1 MPGVRNCSLAI
12 THPHPHTR
20 LPCFCW
26 KFFFFLLTLSSLL
39 TLSLLASASIH
50 LIDYSICFELWKL
63 SWVGRLDL
71 LSLLVTFAACIG
83 LDIDKGILVGISLSL
98 LMMLVQL
105 ARPRNHVREGRELR
119 KEMMALLPPTPTA
132 AAAAAGADDVPS
144 SFALATAVAAP
155 ASSPSSSALAAPRRV
170 PDWLMVWRVDS
181 PLVFF
186 NIGHICT
193 TLGAV
198 EVSRFEMVPQ
208 KVDADLAPAAAA
220 TAAAPKAP
228 DQLPANAQPM
238 LVNEAPSAAMRLS
251 SPAAAPSEHRLDSV
265 AVLPAAAAAASSTQ
279 PRQRRRRRRMQS
291 VPNLAITNPEPG
303 VMGLLSEPLA
313 GPDALSPDDSLCGED
328 PEAGSEWE
336 DADADA
342 HDGMQRSASASENG
356 AGGGRD
362 EAAGA
367 LLPSSPSM
375 WDLARGL
382 LDLPASDEYVYDEQ
396 DGYAEINGGEGDEEE
411 DDGGEDMLPRSQS
424 SAHRLAAVNKA
435 PPRLRRCR
443 LRALLLDMSCVTI
456 IDTTA
461 VRGLYQLCK
470 DYAMRARPVT
480 VHFACVHPHVALLL
494 QRVRT
499 KTKCAHHDAAAIA
512 ARFACGVAVVPTP
525 KSAPFLM
532 LLVSFVVV

>member
-1 MPGVRNCSLAI
+1 
-12 THPHPHTR
+12 
-20 LPCFCW
+20 
-26 KFFFFLLTLSSLL
+26 
-39 TLSLLASASIH
+39 
-50 LIDYSICFELWKL
+50 
-63 SWVGRLDL
+63 
-71 LSLLVTFAACIG
+71 
-83 LDIDKGILVGISLSL
+83 
-98 LMMLVQL
+98 
-105 ARPRNHVREGRELR
+105 
-119 KEMMALLPPTPTA
+119 MALLPPTPTT
-132 AAAAAGADDVPS
+132 AGADDVPS
-144 SFALATAVAAP
+144 SFDLAAAAVAAP
-155 ASSPSSSALAAPRRV
+155 ASSPSSALAAPRRV

-208 KVDADLAPAAAA
+208 KVDADLAP
-220 TAAAPKAP
+220 TGTKAP
-228 DQLPANAQPM
+228 EQQPANAQPM

-265 AVLPAAAAAASSTQ
+265 AVLPAAAAASSSTQ

-303 VMGLLSEPLA
+303 VIGLLPEPLA

-342 HDGMQRSASASENG
+342 EADDGMQRSTSGSANG
-356 AGGGRD
+356 AGRD

-396 DGYAEINGGEGDEEE
+396 DGYAEINGGEEDEEE
-411 DDGGEDMLPRSQS
+411 DDGQGLPRSLS
-424 SAHRLAAVNKA
+424 SAHRFAAVKT
-435 PPRLRRCR
+435 PRLRRCR

-499 KTKCAHHDAAAIA
+499 NAHCAHRCDRRVAPLR
-512 ARFACGVAVVPTP
+512 RFACGGSRISETR
-525 KSAPFLM
+525 S
-532 LLVSFVVV
+532 LLRV